1 MSRIADPA
9 RTGTIAQF
17 SIDQAGNTGADITF
31 GHETDAKTEADKAF
45 NGIAVD
51 VTAFNSG
58 AILGRDE
65 LGYQNVLK
73 LVSLVALTE
82 KNGFVTEVGP
92 IDSVPVGQW
101 VTFR

>member
-9 RTGTIAQF
+9 RAGTIAQF

-51 VTAFNSG
+51 VIAFNSRT
-58 AILGRDE
+58 IVNKRPRVTPSP
-65 LGYQNVLK
+65 QNE
-73 LVSLVALTE
+73 SIA
-82 KNGFVTEVGP
+82 
-92 IDSVPVGQW
+92 
-101 VTFR
+101 